1 MSREPRWHRTIGVR
15 GCSSYARGVTIT
27 DWIVSVLSWAAVPV
41 GLFAFLHAAIQRSDA
56 YAAANKRTK
65 PVWLAITGGGTLACV
80 LFRLDNFTML
90 FWIAG
95 LVAVLVYIVDVRP
108 KLIEVQRGGTKW

>member
-1 MSREPRWHRTIGVR
+1 
-15 GCSSYARGVTIT
+15 VTIT
-27 DWIVSVLSWAAVPV
+27 DWVVTVLNWAAVPV
-41 GLFAFLHAAIQRSDA
+41 GLFAFLHAAVQRSDA
-56 YAAANKRTK
+56 FAAANKRTK
-65 PVWLAITGGGTLACV
+65 PVWLAITGGGTLCCA
-80 LFRLDNFTML
+80 LFRFYDITMA

>member
-1 MSREPRWHRTIGVR
+1 M
-15 GCSSYARGVTIT
+15 CSSYASGVTIT

-41 GLFAFLHAAIQRSDA
+41 GLFAFLHAALQRSDA

-65 PVWLAITGGGTLACV
+65 PIWLAITGGGTLACA